1 MAKIEKPSTQLI
13 IGNPSSQNHHQLLFK
28 TCINTGHLTHSQFNR
43 ARGYIVEI
51 EPIINSP
58 ARNKKALATF

>member
-1 MAKIEKPSTQLI
+1 MAKIEKPSTQPHYRESEFSKP
-13 IGNPSSQNHHQLLFK
+13 PSTSLQ